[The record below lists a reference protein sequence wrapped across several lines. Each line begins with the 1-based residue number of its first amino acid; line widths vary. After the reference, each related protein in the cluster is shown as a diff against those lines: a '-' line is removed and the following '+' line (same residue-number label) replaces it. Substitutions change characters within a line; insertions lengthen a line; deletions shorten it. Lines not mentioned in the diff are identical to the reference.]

1 MSDAFCT
8 KEEAHLFLDTRLVA
22 ESAKLWV
29 EISVDRH
36 GSGQVV
42 SAIAGITPAVRGGE
56 TEKMVGTRRSGLH
69 ETSAVERGAVVRRT
83 R

>member
-29 EISVDRH
+29 EIGFDRH

-42 SAIAGITPAVRGGE
+42 SAIAGITPDVRGG
-56 TEKMVGTRRSGLH
+56 
-69 ETSAVERGAVVRRT
+69 AVKPNGIG
-83 R
+83 